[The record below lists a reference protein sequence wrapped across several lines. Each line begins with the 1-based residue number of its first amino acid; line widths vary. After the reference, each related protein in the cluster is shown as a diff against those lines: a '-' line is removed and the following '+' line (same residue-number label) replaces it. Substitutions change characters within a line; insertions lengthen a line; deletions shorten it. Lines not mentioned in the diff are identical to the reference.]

1 MRIDSL
7 FIYKTY
13 KTPMIMKQTVYL
25 ALALLVV
32 ACSQPKSNEGETA
45 SSETAEPTLGLE
57 KLWATDTLLTTS
69 ESVIYDETND
79 VLYVSCINGAPP
91 DARDE
96 DGFIAKVSPADGSII
111 ELQWVTSMDAPKGLG
126 LIGSTL
132 YVTDID
138 DIVAIDVTT
147 GEITQKINVP
157 DAVFLNDITTDDEGN
172 VYFTDSGANRIHKL
186 SADGELSLWIEDAE
200 IGGPNGL
207 LDDGDQ
213 MMMVAFG
220 KGIFNT
226 IDYASGTITQVA
238 DSLQGGDGIEKTG
251 DDYLV
256 SSWHGRVFY
265 ITAAGETTKL
275 LDTSEDGSNAADIE
289 FIAKSNTLLV
299 PTFFGNQVV
308 AYKLTK

>member
-1 MRIDSL
+1 M
-7 FIYKTY
+7 
-13 KTPMIMKQTVYL
+13 
-25 ALALLVV
+25 
-32 ACSQPKSNEGETA
+32 
-45 SSETAEPTLGLE
+45 
-57 KLWATDTLLTTS
+57 
-69 ESVIYDETND
+69 
-79 VLYVSCINGAPP
+79 CI
-91 DARDE
+91 RD
-96 DGFIAKVSPADGSII
+96 
-111 ELQWVTSMDAPKGLG
+111 
-126 LIGSTL
+126 
-132 YVTDID
+132 
-138 DIVAIDVTT
+138 
-147 GEITQKINVP
+147 
-157 DAVFLNDITTDDEGN
+157 
-172 VYFTDSGANRIHKL
+172 R
-186 SADGELSLWIEDAE
+186 
-200 IGGPNGL
+200 PNGL

-251 DDYLV
+251 EDYLV